1 MYIVV
6 VEWWYNNGSCIVV
19 CNVIYFSSEMEDIKY
34 YLINKFYV
42 DIYMLMIL
50 KKKILV
56 KIFICKYIFSR
67 NKIL

>member
-1 MYIVV
+1 M

-42 DIYMLMIL
+42 YIYMLMRL
-50 KKKILV
+50 KKNFGENFYL
-56 KIFICKYIFSR
+56 
-67 NKIL
+67 